1 MKRVF
6 LICLLIFCCFISIS
20 QNSSANMKNL
30 LSEYN
35 YVTNYIQIDTLDIA
49 YVKEGNGAKTLL
61 FVHGLS
67 SNADAWSKNI
77 EGLSAYY
84 TCIAIDLPGYG
95 KSSKIKTNY
104 TPEFFAEVLHKFIDK
119 MNLNNTILIGHSMGG
134 QAAIKHSVLYP
145 DEIKQLVLI
154 APAGFERFTEIE
166 SNLIKGAVLPEI
178 IKNTTE
184 EQIERNYLINFY
196 KMPED
201 ANKMMLD
208 RKSIRNSSD
217 FEEHCIAISSSV
229 SGMLDMPVYDDLDK
243 IALKTLVI
251 FGENDMLIPN
261 RYLHPQMT
269 IQGIAESAKNELQN
283 GQVEFVKESGH
294 FVQYE
299 KPHEVNS
306 IILRFLQ

>member
-1 MKRVF
+1 MRRVL
-6 LICLLIFCCFISIS
+6 LICLFIFCSFISVS
-20 QNSSANMKNL
+20 QNSSENMKNL
-30 LSEYN
+30 LSEYD
-35 YVTNYIQIDTLDIA
+35 YAANYIQIDTLDIA

-77 EGLSAYY
+77 EELSASY
-84 TCIAIDLPGYG
+84 TCVALDLPGYG

-104 TPEFFAEVLHKFIDK
+104 TPEFFAEVLNAFIDK
-119 MNLNNTILIGHSMGG
+119 MDLKHVILIGHSMGG
-134 QAAIKHSVLYP
+134 QAAIKYSLMYP
-145 DEIKQLVLI
+145 DDIEKLVLI
-154 APAGFERFTEIE
+154 APAGIERFTEME
-166 SNLIKGAVLPEI
+166 GNLIKGAVLPEI
-178 IKNTTE
+178 IKNTSE
-184 EQIERNYLINFY
+184 EQIERNYQVNFY
-196 KMPED
+196 KMPDD

-208 RKSIRNSSD
+208 RKTIRNSYD
-217 FEEHCIAISSSV
+217 FEEHCLAISSSV
-229 SGMLDMPVYDDLDK
+229 SGMLDMPVFDDLNK
-243 IALKTLVI
+243 ITLKTLVI

-269 IQGIAESAKNELQN
+269 THEIAESAKNEIQN
-283 GQVEFVKESGH
+283 CQVEFVKESGH